1 MTRYNQ
7 RMSAQILDGKA
18 AAAALLKEI
27 GSRIR
32 KLSPRL
38 TIIQVG
44 DDPASSRYIR
54 AKIKACAEAGARTD
68 HKHSDAQST
77 FEDVALLIR
86 DGNDDADVDGILL
99 QLPLPPALAP
109 RERELIRLIDPAKD
123 VDGLTAYNIGKL
135 CVGKEYEHLAPA
147 TPAGIIRLL
156 AHFDIP
162 VSGKHV
168 VVVGRSTLVGKP
180 LGLMLLH
187 RDATVTFCHSKTSN
201 LAEHTRQADILVAAA
216 GSPGL
221 IKKEMVKPSATVID
235 VGTSDVEG
243 ALTGD
248 VADDVA
254 EVAGALTPVPGGVG
268 PMTVAM
274 LIANLATAAERRR
287 KG

>member
-1 MTRYNQ
+1 MPAR
-7 RMSAQILDGKA
+7 ILDGKV
-18 AAAALLKEI
+18 AAAALLQEI
-27 GSRIR
+27 GPRVQA
-32 KLSPRL
+32 LSPRL

-54 AKIKACAEAGARTD
+54 AKIKACAEAGARAD
-68 HKHSDAQST
+68 HKHLNAKSL
-77 FEDVALLIR
+77 FEDVAALIR
-86 DGNDDADVDGILL
+86 TCNDDVDVDGILL
-99 QLPLPPALAP
+99 QLPLPPALAS

-162 VSGKHV
+162 VAGKHV

-201 LAEHTRQADILVAAA
+201 LAEHTRQADILIAAA

-221 IKKEMVKPSATVID
+221 IMKEMVKPGATVID
-235 VGTSDVEG
+235 VGTSDVNG
-243 ALTGD
+243 TLTGD
-248 VADDVA
+248 VTDDVA